1 MANYANK
8 RTYNNIPA
16 KADEELV
23 PVLAYDLVNWKND
36 CIKNGLGKSETLV
49 DTRNLETW
57 HYGGRKILVGFV
69 AVPKDKVA
77 IAIDTFNKERN
88 IYLEETRK
96 KRCLISDGKGGL
108 IICPPK
114 KMKCN
119 NCKHQGD
126 PNNITA
132 RCLSYDKFLEDN
144 SDDNKKRFEPFQ
156 ESNVE
161 EIVLLKIKLERLI
174 EQFENINKE
183 YANIIRLL
191 YEGYDKAEIIEQLGI
206 DKGKT
211 QAYAGIHRN
220 HHFDTIERLH
230 PLHPV
235 IGLDYSSFYGGLQ
248 SSLFFHE
255 KRDITALGK
264 QYFFLLIIIHLSSI
278 KATN

>member
-1 MANYANK
+1 MGNYDNK

-49 DTRNLETW
+49 DTHNLETW

-77 IAIDTFNKERN
+77 IAIDAFKKETN
-88 IYLEETRK
+88 AYLEGTRK

-108 IICPPK
+108 VICPAK
-114 KMKCN
+114 KKCN

-144 SDDNKKRFEPFQ
+144 NDDNKKGFEPFQ

-174 EQFENINKE
+174 EKLENINKE
-183 YANIIRLL
+183 YASIIRLL
-191 YEGYDKAEIIEQLGI
+191 YEGYDKAEIIKQFGI
-206 DKGKT
+206 NKGKT
-211 QAYAGIHRN
+211 QAYA
-220 HHFDTIERLH
+220 
-230 PLHPV
+230 
-235 IGLDYSSFYGGLQ
+235 
-248 SSLFFHE
+248 
-255 KRDITALGK
+255 
-264 QYFFLLIIIHLSSI
+264 LIK
-278 KATN
+278 KAQQCAKKILEEDN

>member
-69 AVPKDKVA
+69 AVPKDKAA
-77 IAIDTFNKERN
+77 IAIDAFNKETN
-88 IYLEETRK
+88 AYLEGTRK
-96 KRCLISDGKGGL
+96 TRCLISDGKGGL
-108 IICPPK
+108 IICPAK
-114 KMKCN
+114 KKCD
-119 NCKHQGD
+119 NCKHQGE
-126 PNNITA
+126 PNNITV

-144 SDDNKKRFEPFQ
+144 NDDNKKGVDPFQ

-161 EIVLLKIKLERLI
+161 EIVWLKIKFERLI
-174 EQFENINKE
+174 EKLENINKG
-183 YANIIRLL
+183 YASIIRLL
-191 YEGYDKAEIIEQLGI
+191 YEGYDKAEIIKQLGI

-211 QAYAGIHRN
+211 QAYA
-220 HHFDTIERLH
+220 
-230 PLHPV
+230 
-235 IGLDYSSFYGGLQ
+235 
-248 SSLFFHE
+248 
-255 KRDITALGK
+255 
-264 QYFFLLIIIHLSSI
+264 LIK
-278 KATN
+278 KAQQCAKKILEEDN

>member
-69 AVPKDKVA
+69 AVPKDKAA
-77 IAIDTFNKERN
+77 IAIDAFNKETN
-88 IYLEETRK
+88 AYLEGTRRT
-96 KRCLISDGKGGL
+96 RCLISDGKGGL
-108 IICPPK
+108 IICPAK
-114 KMKCN
+114 KKCD
-119 NCKHQGD
+119 NCKHQGE
-126 PNNITA
+126 PNNITV

-144 SDDNKKRFEPFQ
+144 NDDNKKGFDPSQ

-161 EIVLLKIKLERLI
+161 EIVWLKIKFERLI
-174 EQFENINKE
+174 EKLENINKE
-183 YANIIRLL
+183 YASIIRLL
-191 YEGYDKAEIIEQLGI
+191 YEGYDKAEIIKQLGI

-211 QAYAGIHRN
+211 QAYALIKKAQQCAKK
-220 HHFDTIERLH
+220 IL
-230 PLHPV
+230 
-235 IGLDYSSFYGGLQ
+235 
-248 SSLFFHE
+248 E
-255 KRDITALGK
+255 KD
-264 QYFFLLIIIHLSSI
+264 
-278 KATN
+278 N

>member
-1 MANYANK
+1 M
-8 RTYNNIPA
+8 
-16 KADEELV
+16 
-23 PVLAYDLVNWKND
+23 
-36 CIKNGLGKSETLV
+36 S
-49 DTRNLETW
+49 
-57 HYGGRKILVGFV
+57 
-69 AVPKDKVA
+69 
-77 IAIDTFNKERN
+77 
-88 IYLEETRK
+88 
-96 KRCLISDGKGGL
+96 
-108 IICPPK
+108 PK

-119 NCKHQGD
+119 NCKRQGD
-126 PNNITA
+126 PNSITA

-161 EIVLLKIKLERLI
+161 EIVLLKIQLERLI

-230 PLHPV
+230 PLNTGDAPPS
-235 IGLDYSSFYGGLQ
+235 IRLLDQTTLHFMEDCRVVFSFMKKEILQ
-248 SSLFFHE
+248 RQGSNIS
-255 KRDITALGK
+255 
-264 QYFFLLIIIHLSSI
+264 FFLL
-278 KATN
+278 